1 MLSATPGLDAR
12 DRRSNARR
20 RRSTSLEDTS
30 SSSSS
35 SSASASEKA
44 FSPVWYP
51 RLPVDASSYSNPSG
65 SIPIVGRVLSRPG
78 DAPPPPPC
86 DARVTDDCSALCRA
100 RRAPRDSGASADQR
114 KPDSAV
120 SVSARFFVA
129 SRGSEP
135 NASEPSPSRSLR
147 ESPRSFR
154 SFRGS
159 PALSRLERDS
169 PEDDSPEDDSS
180 HASARVNFCS
190 KRTSRTPA
198 ADSIA
203 RRADDG
209 YENAFDAPLFGLVVV
224 VVVVVRFFSP
234 LANRAVTSGSFAS
247 SSERVSSNAT
257 TAKSVGNAAALFLRS
272 TKVHGKRAGAS
283 SRLFFSS
290 RSSAKA
296 FP

>member
-1 MLSATPGLDAR
+1 
-12 DRRSNARR
+12 
-20 RRSTSLEDTS
+20 
-30 SSSSS
+30 
-35 SSASASEKA
+35 
-44 FSPVWYP
+44 
-51 RLPVDASSYSNPSG
+51 
-65 SIPIVGRVLSRPG
+65 VGRVLSRPG

-86 DARVTDDCSALCRA
+86 DARVTDDRSALCRA

-120 SVSARFFVA
+120 SVSARFFAA
-129 SRGSEP
+129 SRGSC
-135 NASEPSPSRSLR
+135 
-147 ESPRSFR
+147 

-169 PEDDSPEDDSS
+169 REDDSPEDDSS

-209 YENAFDAPLFGLVVV
+209 YENAFDAPLFGRV

-247 SSERVSSNAT
+247 SSESVSSNAT

-272 TKVHGKRAGAS
+272 TKVHSKRASFS
-283 SRLFFSS
+283 SRFFSSS